1 MQTSA
6 TWAIAGL
13 IAAAVGFGGSCLA
26 GEKGSAANSASVLQ
40 GLAASAIPAAE
51 LGRQSARGI
60 RNITVD
66 TRNVSV
72 DTNFTFDGALSN
84 GALKGNAVIGTSD
97 TGLISTANSI
107 NNNNGITTV
116 FQNSGNNSLFQ
127 QSTSITI
134 TVH

>member
-6 TWAIAGL
+6 TWAIAAL
-13 IAAAVGFGGSCLA
+13 FTAAVGFGGSCLA
-26 GEKGSAANSASVLQ
+26 GEKGAAAKSEGMFR
-40 GLAASAIPAAE
+40 GLADAALPAAE

-60 RNITVD
+60 NNI
-66 TRNVSV
+66 SV

-84 GALKGNAVIGTSD
+84 GSLKGNAVIGTSE
-97 TGLISTANSI
+97 TGMITTTNSI
-107 NNNNGITTV
+107 NNNTGITTV

-127 QSTSITI
+127 QSMSINI

>member
-6 TWAIAGL
+6 TWAIAAL

-26 GEKGSAANSASVLQ
+26 GDNGSVAKSTGVLQ
-40 GLAASAIPAAE
+40 GLAGSAIPAAE

-60 RNITVD
+60 KNI
-66 TRNVSV
+66 SV

-97 TGLISTANSI
+97 TGLISTTNSI
-107 NNNNGITTV
+107 NNNTGITTV

-127 QSTSITI
+127 QSTSII
-134 TVH
+134 INVH